1 MQKRVHMTA
10 EDSVDLYERP
20 SQLPEPSGYRI
31 LLGLPEIE
39 KKTEGGVIKPDSII
53 NTEAMA
59 TVVAFV
65 IKMGPDC
72 YKDKERFPSGNFCK
86 EGDFVIEIVD
96 DIPKEDAP
104 YVGKETK
111 EGEDD
116 LGDYSKKVQT
126 RIKKL
131 KFDFHEERRAKE
143 SSERMRE
150 EAIRVAE
157 IQRSENERLKKLLDQ
172 GSVALQDV
180 SKKKVESDLV
190 AIQKEY
196 QDAYDAGDSEKMVL
210 VQKKLA
216 DATYEQRKIEEAAQ
230 NWNNQKANGVDKG
243 EPVAQPQTGQAQP
256 SQPQVDPKAANWL
269 KNNSWFQKPGNEEM
283 TAVAYGY
290 HEKLIRSEG
299 IDPRSDEYYKR
310 IDKRLRE
317 VFPNYFEDSEEE
329 TTQED
334 TDGSIETEIPEKTGS
349 KPAPVVASAK
359 RSNSKASRNVKL
371 TKTQVQLARRLGLT
385 NEQYAAQLV
394 KEQANV

>member
-1 MQKRVHMTA
+1 MSEAEQK
-10 EDSVDLYERP
+10 ELDL
-20 SQLPEPSGYRI
+20 
-31 LLGLPEIE
+31 
-39 KKTEGGVIKPDSII
+39 D
-53 NTEAMA
+53 
-59 TVVAFV
+59 
-65 IKMGPDC
+65 
-72 YKDKERFPSGNFCK
+72 
-86 EGDFVIEIVD
+86 IEIVD
-96 DIPKEDAP
+96 DVPKEDAP

-210 VQKKLA
+210 AQKKLA
-216 DATYEQRKIEEAAQ
+216 DATYDQRKIEEAAQ
-230 NWNNQKANGVDKG
+230 NWNNQKANGVDKK
-243 EPVAQPQTGQAQP
+243 ETVAQPQAPQQQQA
-256 SQPQVDPKAANWL
+256 QVDPKSANWL
-269 KNNSWFQKPGNEEM
+269 KKNSWFNSPGNEEM
-283 TAVAYGY
+283 TAFAYGY
-290 HEKLIRSEG
+290 HEKLIRHEN
-299 IDPRSDEYYKR
+299 IDPRSDEYYQR

-334 TDGSIETEIPEKTGS
+334 TDGSIETQIPEKTGS

-359 RSNSKASRNVKL
+359 RSNSKAPRNVKL

>member
-1 MQKRVHMTA
+1 MSEAEQK
-10 EDSVDLYERP
+10 EPDL
-20 SQLPEPSGYRI
+20 
-31 LLGLPEIE
+31 
-39 KKTEGGVIKPDSII
+39 D
-53 NTEAMA
+53 
-59 TVVAFV
+59 
-65 IKMGPDC
+65 
-72 YKDKERFPSGNFCK
+72 
-86 EGDFVIEIVD
+86 IEIVD

-359 RSNSKASRNVKL
+359 RSNSKAPRNVKL